1 MLLMLSYMNCLYR
14 LDINPLSIIS
24 FANIFSHSVGCL
36 FVLLMVSFDVQKLLS
51 LIRSYL
57 FIFAFISFALG
68 DIAKKIFLQFMLKNV
83 LLMFSSMS
91 FMVSGL
97 TFRSLIHL
105 ELIFVYSV
113 YRENVLLS
121 VLGLEESIL

>member
-1 MLLMLSYMNCLYR
+1 
-14 LDINPLSIIS
+14 
-24 FANIFSHSVGCL
+24 
-36 FVLLMVSFDVQKLLS
+36 
-51 LIRSYL
+51 
-57 FIFAFISFALG
+57 
-68 DIAKKIFLQFMLKNV
+68 MLKNV

-121 VLGLEESIL
+121 VLGLKELVLLKCPYYPKQSADSICIPIKMPMTFFTELEEIIKNLYGTTKEPCHQSNLEKEEDP